1 MVLSGQLLR
10 CPDLFVA
17 DGPVGIVCDTP
28 AVDPSFVAKRLELE
42 LGLLVAM
49 PLAYAAGDVV

>member
-1 MVLSGQLLR
+1 MDPSALYVI
-10 CPDLFVA
+10 P
-17 DGPVGIVCDTP
+17 P

-42 LGLLVAM
+42 LGLLVAT